1 MKKAILVLGIILTS
15 GIAAWSLNKKVEPA
29 NQTAQV
35 KIERSAIQTSNFG
48 NNKSDI
54 ATAD

>member
-1 MKKAILVLGIILTS
+1 MKKVLLVTGIILTS
-15 GIAAWSLNKKVEPA
+15 GIAAWSLNKKAEPA
-29 NQTAQV
+29 KETTQI
-35 KIERSAIQTSNFG
+35 KIERTAIANASFG